1 MISITTI
8 TGSYDGVI
16 FNESADSAFKNYEPR
31 LTKTKTLDG
40 GTVIDHRGMITAD
53 REFPIKATN
62 LTAAQVAALELII
75 KNETYINLSCDE
87 GFFQGAIPRAEIKNG
102 VLDMLFYV
110 KE

>member
-8 TGSYDGVI
+8 TGTYDGVI
-16 FNESADSAFKNYEPR
+16 FNESAESKFKNYDPR

-53 REFPIKATN
+53 REFPIKATK
-62 LTAAQVAALELII
+62 LTAAQVAALELIV

-87 GFFQGAIPRAEIKNG
+87 GFFQGVISRAEIDNG

-110 KE
+110 NE

>member
-16 FNESADSAFKNYEPR
+16 IDESADSAFKKYEPR

-40 GTVIDHRGMITAD
+40 GTVIDHRGMIQAD
-53 REFPIKATN
+53 REITIKATD
-62 LTAAQVAALELII
+62 LTPAQVAALELIV
-75 KNETYINLSCDE
+75 KNETYVNLSCDE
-87 GFFQGAIPRAEIKNG
+87 GFFQGVIPRAEINNG